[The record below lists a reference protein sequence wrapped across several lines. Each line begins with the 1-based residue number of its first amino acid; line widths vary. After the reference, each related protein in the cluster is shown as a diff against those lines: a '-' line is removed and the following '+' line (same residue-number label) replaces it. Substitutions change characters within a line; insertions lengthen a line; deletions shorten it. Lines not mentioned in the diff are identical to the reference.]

1 MTDID
6 LYSKFNIPNDFL
18 TVRYEK
24 AIEKFETLPAS
35 FYIPSND
42 MPDGVGSPILEL
54 KKQYVKPIKHIPLYS
69 KLLDGSYHTEKSNSD
84 ANIARSISFFKNN
97 FPSFTKYKNTDD
109 LSYIINQHRLLVV
122 ELFEYYA
129 KKPTTS
135 LRTIEGRFVAIC
147 RIFRIAYD
155 TKTYPLYNLY
165 SDVLLDLNADAK
177 MDEDKGELNKTEEMS
192 YIPFEIVLE
201 TQKKL
206 EETFISNPTYQ
217 NNQDLLLL
225 SLYSLIPTLRD
236 ELKLLEFTTVKQD
249 TGDWLYFDKDN
260 NVILDLNN
268 PKKKHDS
275 ISFNLTNDA
284 PHLAEII
291 KSSYKLFPRKYVFTN
306 YDDIKTKA
314 KVGNLSKRITKI
326 FAFTNKNVG
335 VNSLRSS
342 HATYIDKIKRLSN
355 AEKNQ
360 LAKKMRT
367 SKRYLNDSY
376 IKVKMMDNKVYE
388 NKGTIQTINEKQPI
402 EMNAYQKQLLR
413 SKRYY
418 DNHKEDIL
426 KQQKEYKS
434 SIPKEAKAR
443 TKILY
448 YLNNDS
454 EYKNKIKPIT
464 MEKHK
469 IKLENGIYI

>member
-24 AIEKFETLPAS
+24 AIEKFESLPAS
-35 FYIPSND
+35 FYMPSND
-42 MPDGVGSPILEL
+42 TPDSVGSPILEL
-54 KKQYVKPIKHIPLYS
+54 KKQYVKPIKYIPLFS

-84 ANIARSISFFKNN
+84 ANIARSISFFTNN
-97 FPSFTKYKNTDD
+97 FPSFTKYKGTDD

-129 KKPTTS
+129 KKPSTS

-155 TKTYPLYNLY
+155 TKNYPLYNLY
-165 SDVLLDLNADAK
+165 SDILLDLNADAK
-177 MDEDKGELNKTEEMS
+177 LDEDKGELNKTEEMS

-206 EETFISNPTYQ
+206 EEKFISNPTYQ

-225 SLYSLIPTLRD
+225 SLYSLIPIERD
-236 ELKLLEFTTVKQD
+236 EVKSLEFTTTKQD
-249 TGDWLYFDKDN
+249 KGDWLYFNNDN

-268 PKKKHDS
+268 SKKKHDR
-275 ISFNLTNDA
+275 ISFNLSIES

-314 KVGNLSKRITKI
+314 QVSNLSKRLIKI

-342 HATYIDKIKRLSN
+342 YATYIDKIKRLSV

-367 SKRYLNDSY
+367 SRRYLDNNY
-376 IKVKMMDNKVYE
+376 IKVKMMDNTVYD
-388 NKGTIQTINEKQPI
+388 NKETIQTVKEKPT

-418 DNHKEDIL
+418 DNHKEEIL